1 MISGQLDSA
10 PPERSAPAGRGDNS
24 LPSKYRNWLPSS
36 VAGGLSEEFKSSF
49 HRGLNYKATGKISLL
64 RGDGLTG
71 PSKTQECLQVIDR
84 GAQS

>member
-1 MISGQLDSA
+1 MISGLLDSA

-49 HRGLNYKATGKISLL
+49 HKGLNYKATGKISLL
-64 RGDGLTG
+64 RGDGLRG